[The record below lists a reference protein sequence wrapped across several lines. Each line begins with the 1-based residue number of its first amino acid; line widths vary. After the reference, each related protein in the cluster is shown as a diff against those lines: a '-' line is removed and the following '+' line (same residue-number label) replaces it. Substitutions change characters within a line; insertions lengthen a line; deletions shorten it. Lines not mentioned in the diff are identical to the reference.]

1 MHLLR
6 TERLLLRPWTVT
18 DADFL
23 LDVYSRWD
31 VQRYIGVVPW
41 MMTSIDDALDRLAA
55 WRLLDDGV
63 RGVWAVTE
71 SDSGKL
77 LGTVLLKFIPAS
89 ASNVDGDRVGDTEI
103 GWHFHP
109 DEWGKGCASEA
120 ASAVLRHAFAH
131 GLDRIVAVTN
141 PHNLASQRVCERIG
155 MRHEGVTDAYYDARC
170 ELFVATAA

>member
-1 MHLLR
+1 MHRLR
-6 TERLLLRPWTVT
+6 TDRLLLRPWYVT
-18 DADFL
+18 DADFI

-31 VQRYIGVVPW
+31 VQRYVGVMPW
-41 MMTSIDDALDRLAA
+41 MMASMDDAFDRLTA
-55 WRLLDDGV
+55 WNLIDDGV

-77 LGTVLLKFIPAS
+77 LGTVVLKYIPAS
-89 ASNVDGDRVGDTEI
+89 GTNLAVDLAGETEI

-109 DEWGKGCASEA
+109 DAWGKGYASEA

-131 GLDRIVAVTN
+131 GLERIVAVTN

-155 MRHEGVTDAYYDARC
+155 MRHAGVTDAYYDTRC
-170 ELFVATAA
+170 DLFVATAA